1 MLAQTSES
9 RRVEPAMK
17 HNLFVFVR
25 VTGATPAVV
34 GDALQDQIPEI
45 REIFSVMGEHDL
57 LVRIAF
63 DRFEDVQSFVTEKIR
78 AHPNVAQTY
87 TFLAYE
93 LFGRNWP
100 GFDYPDQKG
109 A

>member
-1 MLAQTSES
+1 
-9 RRVEPAMK
+9 MK

-25 VTGATPAVV
+25 VAGERPEVV

-57 LVRIAF
+57 LVRIGF
-63 DRFEDVQSFVTEKIR
+63 ENFEDVQSFVTEKIR
-78 AHPNVAQTY
+78 THPNVAQTY

-93 LFGRNWP
+93 LFGKQWP
-100 GFDYPDQKG
+100 GFDYPDRE

>member
-1 MLAQTSES
+1 
-9 RRVEPAMK
+9 MK
-17 HNLFVFVR
+17 NNLFVFVR
-25 VTGATPAVV
+25 VAGDTPAAV

-63 DRFEDVQSFVTEKIR
+63 DKFEDVQSFVTEKIR

-87 TFLAYE
+87 TFLAYQ
-93 LFGRNWP
+93 LFGQSWP
-100 GFDYPDQKG
+100 GFDYPSEQG